1 MRDGTIGNQVD
12 LFKLK
17 TKKEEELNEPKEI
30 PLNETVYKSFTS
42 EESILAEKPVDA
54 ETKRDSQIQDNVVEV
69 EVAEALD
76 KNLVD
81 IPSKPEVELI
91 DIEKSVAPK
100 KNVDDLKLVLDDDE
114 EVNVVEEPANDEL
127 VVVIKEA
134 VNNNEGMMGEKETN
148 KQDEAAKEVVEKPD
162 EFDLLILT
170 DEPEQIDDLKESS
183 GKSDLTKRSRRSRSR
198 NEAGGVA
205 AEKKLETNGRM
216 ARGEADKLEKGNE
229 TPSRRRTNNEKL
241 GMGVRVDVARIRTR
255 SASGKANAKQQV
267 QFKVLIGG
275 LSIFFLIYSTIQQR
289 TYLFHLN

>member
-1 MRDGTIGNQVD
+1 MRDGTIENQVD

-30 PLNETVYKSFTS
+30 ALNETVYKSFTS

-54 ETKRDSQIQDNVVEV
+54 ETKRDSQIQDKVVEV

-91 DIEKSVAPK
+91 DIEKSSASK
-100 KNVDDLKLVLDDDE
+100 KNVDDLKLVIDDDE
-114 EVNVVEEPANDEL
+114 EVNVVGKHANDEL

-148 KQDEAAKEVVEKPD
+148 KEDEAAKEVVEKPD

-170 DEPEQIDDLKESS
+170 DEPEQIEDLKEPS

-205 AEKKLETNGRM
+205 VKKKLETHERK

-229 TPSRRRTNNEKL
+229 NPSRRKTNNEKL
-241 GMGVRVDVARIRTR
+241 EMGVRVDVARIRTR
-255 SASGKANAKQQV
+255 SASAKTNANLQV
-267 QFKVLIGG
+267 QSKVLKRRVIKIYVI
-275 LSIFFLIYSTIQQR
+275 IFSTVQQR
-289 TYLFHLN
+289 T

>member
-1 MRDGTIGNQVD
+1 MRDGTIENQVD

-30 PLNETVYKSFTS
+30 ALNETVYKSFTS

-54 ETKRDSQIQDNVVEV
+54 ETKRDSQIQDKVVEV

-91 DIEKSVAPK
+91 DIEKSSASK
-100 KNVDDLKLVLDDDE
+100 KNVDDLKLVIDDDE
-114 EVNVVEEPANDEL
+114 EVNVVGKHANDEL

-148 KQDEAAKEVVEKPD
+148 KEDEAAKEVVEKPD

-170 DEPEQIDDLKESS
+170 DEPEQIEDLKEAS

-205 AEKKLETNGRM
+205 VKKKLETHERK

-229 TPSRRRTNNEKL
+229 NPSRRKTNNEKL
-241 GMGVRVDVARIRTR
+241 EMGVRVDVARIRTR
-255 SASGKANAKQQV
+255 SASAKTNANLQV
-267 QFKVLIGG
+267 QSKVLKRRVIKIYVI
-275 LSIFFLIYSTIQQR
+275 IFSTVQQR
-289 TYLFHLN
+289 T

>member
-1 MRDGTIGNQVD
+1 MRDGTIENQVD

-30 PLNETVYKSFTS
+30 ALNETVYKSFTS
-42 EESILAEKPVDA
+42 EESILAEKPDDA
-54 ETKRDSQIQDNVVEV
+54 ETKRDSQIQDKVVEV

-76 KNLVD
+76 KNLAD
-81 IPSKPEVELI
+81 IPSKPEVELV
-91 DIEKSVAPK
+91 DIEKSGAPK

-114 EVNVVEEPANDEL
+114 EVNVVEEPASDKM

-148 KQDEAAKEVVEKPD
+148 KEDEAAKEVVEKPD

-170 DEPEQIDDLKESS
+170 DEPEQIEDLKEPS
-183 GKSDLTKRSRRSRSR
+183 GKSDLTKRSRRSCSR

-205 AEKKLETNGRM
+205 AEKKLETNRRM

-229 TPSRRRTNNEKL
+229 NPSRRRTNNGKL

-255 SASGKANAKQQV
+255 SASVKTNTNLQV
-267 QFKVLIGG
+267 QFKILIKT
-275 LSIFFLIYSTIQQR
+275 L
-289 TYLFHLN
+289 

>member
-1 MRDGTIGNQVD
+1 MRDGTIENQVD

-30 PLNETVYKSFTS
+30 ALNETVYKSFTS
-42 EESILAEKPVDA
+42 EESILAEKSDDA
-54 ETKRDSQIQDNVVEV
+54 ETKRDSQIQDKVVEV

-148 KQDEAAKEVVEKPD
+148 KEDEAAKEVVEKPD

-170 DEPEQIDDLKESS
+170 DEPEQIDDLKEPS

-229 TPSRRRTNNEKL
+229 NPSRRKTNNEKL
-241 GMGVRVDVARIRTR
+241 EMGVRVDVARIRTR
-255 SASGKANAKQQV
+255 SASAKTNANLQV
-267 QFKVLIGG
+267 QSKVLKRRVIK
-275 LSIFFLIYSTIQQR
+275 IFVIIFSTVQQR
-289 TYLFHLN
+289 T

>member
-1 MRDGTIGNQVD
+1 MRDGTIENQVD

-30 PLNETVYKSFTS
+30 ALNETVYKSFTS
-42 EESILAEKPVDA
+42 EESILAEKPGDA
-54 ETKRDSQIQDNVVEV
+54 EIKRDSQIQDKVVEV
-69 EVAEALD
+69 EAAEALD

-81 IPSKPEVELI
+81 IPSKPEVELL

-100 KNVDDLKLVLDDDE
+100 KNVDDLKLVIDDDE
-114 EVNVVEEPANDEL
+114 EVNVVEEPASDEL

-134 VNNNEGMMGEKETN
+134 VNNNEGMMGEKESN

-170 DEPEQIDDLKESS
+170 DEPEQIDDLKKPS

-205 AEKKLETNGRM
+205 VKKKLETNGWM
-216 ARGEADKLEKGNE
+216 ARGEADKLGKGNE

-255 SASGKANAKQQV
+255 SLSVKANANLQV
-267 QFKVLIGG
+267 QLEILIKT
-275 LSIFFLIYSTIQQR
+275 LL
-289 TYLFHLN
+289 

>member
-1 MRDGTIGNQVD
+1 MRDGTIENQVD

-30 PLNETVYKSFTS
+30 ALNETVYKSFTS

-54 ETKRDSQIQDNVVEV
+54 ETKRDSQIQDKVVEV

-91 DIEKSVAPK
+91 DIEKSVARK
-100 KNVDDLKLVLDDDE
+100 KKVDNLKLVIDDDE
-114 EVNVVEEPANDEL
+114 EVNVVEEPANEEL

-148 KQDEAAKEVVEKPD
+148 KEDEAAKEVVEKPD

-170 DEPEQIDDLKESS
+170 DEPEQIEDLKELS
-183 GKSDLTKRSRRSRSR
+183 GKSDLTKRSRRSGSR

-229 TPSRRRTNNEKL
+229 NPSRRRTNNDKL
-241 GMGVRVDVARIRTR
+241 EMGVRVDVARIRTR
-255 SASGKANAKQQV
+255 SASAKTNANLQV
-267 QFKVLIGG
+267 QSKVLKRRVII
-275 LSIFFLIYSTIQQR
+275 IFVIIFSTVQQR
-289 TYLFHLN
+289 T

>member
-1 MRDGTIGNQVD
+1 MRDGTIENQVD

-30 PLNETVYKSFTS
+30 ALNETVYKSFTS

-54 ETKRDSQIQDNVVEV
+54 ETKRDSQIQDKVVEV

-81 IPSKPEVELI
+81 IPSQPEVELI
-91 DIEKSVAPK
+91 EKSLAPK
-100 KNVDDLKLVLDDDE
+100 KNVDDLKLVIDDDE
-114 EVNVVEEPANDEL
+114 EVNVVEKPANDEL

-148 KQDEAAKEVVEKPD
+148 KEDEAAKEVVEKPD

-170 DEPEQIDDLKESS
+170 DEPEQIEDLKELS

-205 AEKKLETNGRM
+205 AEKKLETNGRK

-229 TPSRRRTNNEKL
+229 NPSRRKTNNEKL
-241 GMGVRVDVARIRTR
+241 EMGVRVDVARIRTR
-255 SASGKANAKQQV
+255 SASAKTNANLQV
-267 QFKVLIGG
+267 QSKVLKRRVIK
-275 LSIFFLIYSTIQQR
+275 IFVIIFSTVQQR
-289 TYLFHLN
+289 T

>member
-1 MRDGTIGNQVD
+1 M
-12 LFKLK
+12 K

-30 PLNETVYKSFTS
+30 ALNETVYKSFTS

-54 ETKRDSQIQDNVVEV
+54 ETKRDSQIQDKVVEV

-91 DIEKSVAPK
+91 DIEKSVAPM
-100 KNVDDLKLVLDDDE
+100 KNVDDLKLVIDDDE

-134 VNNNEGMMGEKETN
+134 VNNNEGMIGEKETN

-170 DEPEQIDDLKESS
+170 DEPEQIEDLKEPS

-229 TPSRRRTNNEKL
+229 NPSRRRTNNDKL

-255 SASGKANAKQQV
+255 SASAKPNPNLQV
-267 QFKVLIGG
+267 QFKILKGG
-275 LSIFFLIYSTIQQR
+275 LSKFCYDLIHSSVENILFST
-289 TYLFHLN
+289 

>member
-1 MRDGTIGNQVD
+1 MRDGTIENQVD

-30 PLNETVYKSFTS
+30 ALNETVYKSFTS

-54 ETKRDSQIQDNVVEV
+54 ETKRDSQIQDKVVEV

-148 KQDEAAKEVVEKPD
+148 KEDEAAKEVVEKPD

-170 DEPEQIDDLKESS
+170 DEPEQIEDLREPS
-183 GKSDLTKRSRRSRSR
+183 GKSGLTKRSRRSRSR

-229 TPSRRRTNNEKL
+229 NPSRRKTNNEKL

-255 SASGKANAKQQV
+255 SASAKTNANLQV
-267 QFKVLIGG
+267 QSKVLKRRVIK
-275 LSIFFLIYSTIQQR
+275 IFVIIFSTVQQR
-289 TYLFHLN
+289 T

>member
-1 MRDGTIGNQVD
+1 MRDGTIENQVD

-30 PLNETVYKSFTS
+30 ALNETVYKSFTS

-54 ETKRDSQIQDNVVEV
+54 ETKRDSQIEDKVVEV

-81 IPSKPEVELI
+81 IPPSKPEVELI
-91 DIEKSVAPK
+91 DIEKSVARK
-100 KNVDDLKLVLDDDE
+100 KKVDNLKLVIDDDE

-148 KQDEAAKEVVEKPD
+148 KEDEAAKEVVEKPD

-170 DEPEQIDDLKESS
+170 DEPEQIEDLKEASD
-183 GKSDLTKRSRRSRSR
+183 KSDLTKRSRRSRSR

-205 AEKKLETNGRM
+205 VKKKLETHERK

-229 TPSRRRTNNEKL
+229 NPSRRKTNNEKL
-241 GMGVRVDVARIRTR
+241 EMGVRVDVARIRTR
-255 SASGKANAKQQV
+255 SASAKTNANLQV
-267 QFKVLIGG
+267 QSKVLKRRVII
-275 LSIFFLIYSTIQQR
+275 IFVIIFSTVQQR
-289 TYLFHLN
+289 T

>member
-1 MRDGTIGNQVD
+1 MRDGTIENQVD

-30 PLNETVYKSFTS
+30 ALNETVYKSFTS
-42 EESILAEKPVDA
+42 EESILAEKSDDA
-54 ETKRDSQIQDNVVEV
+54 ETKRDSQIQDKVVEV

-148 KQDEAAKEVVEKPD
+148 KEDEAAKEVVEKPD

-170 DEPEQIDDLKESS
+170 DEPEQIEDLREPT

-229 TPSRRRTNNEKL
+229 NPSRRKTNNEKL
-241 GMGVRVDVARIRTR
+241 EMGVRVDVARIRTR
-255 SASGKANAKQQV
+255 SASAKTNANLQV
-267 QFKVLIGG
+267 QSKVLKRRVIK
-275 LSIFFLIYSTIQQR
+275 IFVIIFSTVQQR
-289 TYLFHLN
+289 T